1 MVDKPSHNGQREF
14 VETALPRVF
23 RMVEQA
29 EYGAADNSNGPGG
42 HRSRSEKQIVR
53 IHIRIRKKEQ
63 CAGLSLCHTQCGRGK
78 SGQQRAP
85 CRLTA
90 WRQQCFVTGTETS
103 RRKAGETTTPRVA
116 SSCKPTF
123 EGCSSDVGG

>member
-29 EYGAADNSNGPGG
+29 EYGAADNSNEPGG

-53 IHIRIRKKEQ
+53 IHIRIRKKRTVRRSVAMPHPVWERKVRATESTVQ
-63 CAGLSLCHTQCGRGK
+63 VNGLEAAMFRHWYRDESPQ
-78 SGQQRAP
+78 
-85 CRLTA
+85 
-90 WRQQCFVTGTETS
+90 
-103 RRKAGETTTPRVA
+103 
-116 SSCKPTF
+116 
-123 EGCSSDVGG
+123 GG